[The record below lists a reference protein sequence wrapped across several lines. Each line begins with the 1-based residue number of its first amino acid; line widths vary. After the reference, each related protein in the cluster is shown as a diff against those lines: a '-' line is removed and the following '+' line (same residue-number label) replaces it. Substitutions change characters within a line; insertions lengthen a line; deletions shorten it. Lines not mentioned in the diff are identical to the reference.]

1 MGVSTMIWLC
11 VGLGFSGPAL
21 SQPRAPD
28 PDDPR
33 PRPKVP
39 RVSYLEVARR
49 EIVHGHLDKA
59 VGALAA
65 ARRCWRKHRTA
76 CGFDRL
82 DYQSLVGIVYLE
94 HGKYRNAAKAFLEVV
109 DKKPQRTSAWLYL
122 GQALYALQ
130 KYRATVTALKKA
142 RSIGKDMPRYYAVLA
157 RAAHRSHQHE
167 VARKALEEG
176 LARFPRD
183 RGLFLE
189 LTLLYAQHGLLQAA
203 LTIARHYLRAV
214 GGDCLAHLMVADAYI
229 EARRYGRAIGVLEEA
244 RLAAPRDRRVLERL
258 AYTYARNGLPYASA
272 RLFARL
278 ARLDPSFAHA
288 TAEQY
293 RTVGRHREALRWNR
307 RVPDPKKRLR
317 QRLDIYLETGAFR
330 QALLLQGPLRQAGA
344 LDAAVSYRLA
354 HAAIRAGRYESARSL
369 VASLSSGPWVRL
381 GERLRQVLLVCK
393 EKPWLCP

>member
-1 MGVSTMIWLC
+1 MRALTTIWLC
-11 VGLGFSGPAL
+11 VGLLFSGEAR
-21 SQPRAPD
+21 SQPSASD
-28 PDDPR
+28 PDDP
-33 PRPKVP
+33 PRSKLP
-39 RVSYLEVARR
+39 RVSYLEVARQ
-49 EIVHGHLDKA
+49 EIIHGHLDKA
-59 VGALAA
+59 VKALAA

-94 HGKYRNAAKAFLEVV
+94 HGKYRKAAKAFLEVV

-130 KYRATVTALKKA
+130 KYRAAVIALRKA
-142 RSIGKDMPRYYAVLA
+142 HVVGKDMPRYFAMLA
-157 RAAHRSHQHE
+157 RSAHKSHQHE
-167 VARKALEEG
+167 VARQSLAEG
-176 LARFPRD
+176 LERFPRD
-183 RGLFLE
+183 RVLLID
-189 LTLLYAQHGLLQAA
+189 LTLLYTRHGLLKSAM
-203 LTIARHYLRAV
+203 TIAQYFLRAT
-214 GGDCLAHLMVADAYI
+214 GGEILAHLMVADAYI

-244 RLAAPRDRRVLERL
+244 RLAAPRDHRVLERL
-258 AYTYARNGLPYASA
+258 AYTYARKGLPYASA

-278 ARLDPSFAHA
+278 ARQAPSFAHA

-317 QRLDIYLETGAFR
+317 QRLDIYLETGAYR
-330 QALLLQGPLRQAGA
+330 RALLLQGPLRRAGA

-354 HAAIRAGRYESARSL
+354 HAAIRVGRYQVAARL
-369 VASLSSGPWVRL
+369 LASLSSGPWVRL
-381 GERLRQVLLVCK
+381 GERLHQVLLVCK